1 MCSPSPISL
10 FCIIMIIQRQYP
22 VEADCLILLISWY
35 IRILEWQ
42 NSDKLSISNDIPG
55 ILGFTYCFTNYLY
68 IQMLNNDSIKQAYKN
83 YSLGNLNDVL
93 SALVVVN
100 RINMKTETFLK
111 LLRVFRLDVS
121 YTHLTRNSHILN
133 AEVESRLNKN
143 LQSRYFNVTYQL

>member
-1 MCSPSPISL
+1 MCSPIPISL

-55 ILGFTYCFTNYLY
+55 ILGFTYCYTNYLY

-93 SALVVVN
+93 SVLVVVN

-111 LLRVFRLDVS
+111 QKNFQIGRELHTLDKKQPYIKCRS
-121 YTHLTRNSHILN
+121 GEQAKQKSSKPT
-133 AEVESRLNKN
+133 
-143 LQSRYFNVTYQL
+143 F